1 MFVGLRHAFD
11 QEHRARLLVWL
22 GLALL
27 FLFVVALPSTALE
40 RFYTGLDAIDQH
52 VGRGDVAAAKQEID
66 AAAAFYD
73 RLRAVGLQRLAD
85 SYLFRNAFLQRA
97 AHAYLIGDYQTVV
110 QDLSAHSDDGRAAVL
125 LGNAKFKLA
134 QQRYRAIA
142 GATAKAETERAA
154 VISDVIEHINPDYER
169 ALRADANQRF
179 DLKWN
184 YDLTSDRDAV
194 RRALQPEAIAPSD
207 LEEMILK
214 GKGTPTR
221 QRKG

>member
-1 MFVGLRHAFD
+1 VGLRHAFD
-11 QEHRARLLVWL
+11 QDHRTRLLVWL
-22 GLALL
+22 GLALM
-27 FLFVVALPSTALE
+27 FLLVVAVPATALA
-40 RFYTGLDAIDQH
+40 RFYAGLDAMHQH
-52 VGRGDVAAAKQEID
+52 VSRGEVAAAKQEID
-66 AAAAFYD
+66 AAAAFYA
-73 RLRAVGLQRLAD
+73 RLRTVGLQWIAD
-85 SYLFRNAFLQRA
+85 SYLFRSAFLQRA
-97 AHAYLIGDYQTVV
+97 AHAYLIGEYQTVI

-125 LGNAKFKLA
+125 LGNAKFRLA
-134 QQRYRAIA
+134 QQRYRAIS
-142 GATAKAETERAA
+142 GATARAETERAA

-169 ALRADANQRF
+169 ALRADGSQRF

>member
-1 MFVGLRHAFD
+1 VGLRHAFD
-11 QEHRARLLVWL
+11 REHRSRLLVWL

-27 FLFVVALPSTALE
+27 FLLVVVLPATALA
-40 RFYTGLDAIDQH
+40 RFYAGLDAIDQH
-52 VGRGDVAAAKQEID
+52 VRRGHVAAAKQEID
-66 AAAAFYD
+66 AAAAFYN
-73 RLRAVGLQRLAD
+73 RLRAIGLQRIAD
-85 SYLFRNAFLQRA
+85 SYLFRSAFLQRA

-125 LGNAKFKLA
+125 LGNAKFRLA
-134 QQRYRAIA
+134 QQRYRAIS
-142 GATAKAETERAA
+142 GTSAKAEAERAA
-154 VISDVIEHINPDYER
+154 VISHVIEHINPDYER
-169 ALRADANQRF
+169 ALRADGSQRF

-194 RRALQPEAIAPSD
+194 RRALQPEAVAPAD
-207 LEEMILK
+207 LEEMLLK